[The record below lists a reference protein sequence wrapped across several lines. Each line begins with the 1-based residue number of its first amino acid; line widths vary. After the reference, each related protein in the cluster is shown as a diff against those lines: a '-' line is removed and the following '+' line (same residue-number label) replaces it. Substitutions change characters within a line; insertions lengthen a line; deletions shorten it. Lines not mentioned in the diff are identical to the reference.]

1 MEAYCVPAEA
11 VDYVWSQVEPYFQRA
26 LDRHDAEFELND
38 LKLYVTKGNWKLF
51 AFVENEVVIGGAVV
65 SFVVY
70 PRSHVAFVTC
80 IGGKGLIKPKNY
92 AKFMQL
98 LKEYGAD
105 RVQGYVTDSVARLYE
120 RVGVLRKTTMM
131 EIVL

>member
-1 MEAYCVPAEA
+1 MDAFCVPAEA
-11 VDYVWSQVEPYFQRA
+11 IDQIWSQVEPYFIRA
-26 LDRHDAEFELND
+26 LDRHDAEFELED

-51 AFVENEVVIGGAVV
+51 AFVENDVVIGGAVV

-80 IGGKGLIKPKNY
+80 IGGKGLIKPSNY

-98 LKEYGAD
+98 LKDYGAD